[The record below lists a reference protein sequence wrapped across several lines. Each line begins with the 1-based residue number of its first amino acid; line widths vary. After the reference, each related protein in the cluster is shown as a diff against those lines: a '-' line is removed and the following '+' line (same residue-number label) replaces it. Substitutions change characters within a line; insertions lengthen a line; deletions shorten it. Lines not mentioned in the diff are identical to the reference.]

1 MMMYSQSRTGCLM
14 IFWGASPL
22 FGQTHTWTKIHS
34 GFSKFKKSSPSHV
47 FFHNPS
53 KIIKLDDHPI
63 PSPHVAADGIAC
75 SPLAK
80 FRPQGIRPRDANL
93 RSAWLEKL
101 SSRGWWESHQWIFV
115 VPIYG
120 GFTYGLIMKHGADLA
135 RYPYGENW
143 LVVSTYFK
151 PPQTRQSI
159 GIIIRT
165 RMENKQWLKSP
176 ISERVLR
183 FDLGTNLN
191 IF

>member
-1 MMMYSQSRTGCLM
+1 MV
-14 IFWGASPL
+14 IF
-22 FGQTHTWTKIHS
+22 HS
-34 GFSKFKKSSPSHV
+34 YVSLPEG
-47 FFHNPS
+47 NPS
-53 KIIKLDDHPI
+53 KIIKLDHPI
-63 PSPHVAADGIAC
+63 PSPHVGSLPQQDPPR
-75 SPLAK
+75 SPL
-80 FRPQGIRPRDANL
+80 
-93 RSAWLEKL
+93 RSLVHRWQN
-101 SSRGWWESHQWIFV
+101 SGRRGFGHVMRISEAPGWRNWALVVGENPINESFV
-115 VPIYG
+115 MPFYG
-120 GFTYGLIMKHGADLA
+120 GFTYGWIMKHGADLA

>member
-1 MMMYSQSRTGCLM
+1 MV
-14 IFWGASPL
+14 IF
-22 FGQTHTWTKIHS
+22 HS
-34 GFSKFKKSSPSHV
+34 YVSLPEG
-47 FFHNPS
+47 NPS
-53 KIIKLDDHPI
+53 KIIKLDHPI
-63 PSPHVAADGIAC
+63 PSPHVGSLPQQDPPR
-75 SPLAK
+75 SPL
-80 FRPQGIRPRDANL
+80 
-93 RSAWLEKL
+93 RSPVRHWQN
-101 SSRGWWESHQWIFV
+101 SGRRGFGHVMRISEAPGWRNWALVVGENPINESFAM
-115 VPIYG
+115 PIYG
-120 GFTYGLIMKHGADLA
+120 GFTYGLIMKHGANLA

-176 ISERVLR
+176 ISERMLR